1 MESESRHPKSAL
13 ELLHDEHYTPDDVA
27 RLLDIGVHIVRHA
40 AFTGELRARIL
51 GHHVLSLQRE
61 DVVTWFL
68 GREKAGAGT
77 GPISEPPRR
86 ESV

>member
-1 MESESRHPKSAL
+1 MEPESRHPKSAL

-61 DVVTWFL
+61 DVVAWFL
-68 GREKAGAGT
+68 GREEIGL
-77 GPISEPPRR
+77 ISEPPRR